1 VGVRI
6 DASSLTSDE
15 EDEDILAPR
24 PAKRSTKQ
32 SRLPR
37 DEALTKAI
45 NNEILETS
53 LTELRNLKRVVR
65 AGISPKTMNAR
76 KRILET
82 ISELVRLRREIVG
95 IEDGSVVFRVM
106 CPTLEALNDL
116 WEICNG
122 GKLRRLF
129 VDTYVKE
136 EHRGNVTINVSVNET
151 EWQQCRQQLL
161 PPGEHLHNHTNVF
174 HGIQMM
180 PYLWRDCLLHCSELS
195 SVVIVSGSLLCRR
208 WGNGPFLNTERYST
222 RLTLL
227 VQIVFKSN

>member
-1 VGVRI
+1 MGVRI
-6 DASSLTSDE
+6 DAVSLTSDE
-15 EDEDILAPR
+15 EDEDVLAPR
-24 PAKRSTKQ
+24 PVKRSTKE

-82 ISELVRLRREIVG
+82 ISELARLRREIVG
-95 IEDGSVVFRVM
+95 IEDGSVVFRVI
-106 CPTLEALNDL
+106 CPTLEALDDL
-116 WEICNG
+116 WQICTS
-122 GKLRRLF
+122 GKLQRLF
-129 VDTYVKE
+129 IDTYVKE
-136 EHRGNVTINVSVNET
+136 EHRGNITINVSVNET

-161 PPGEHLHNHTNVF
+161 PPGEHLSNHTNVF

-180 PYLWRDCLLHCSELS
+180 PFLWRDCLLLCPELA
-195 SVVIVSGSLLCRR
+195 SVVFVTGSLLC
-208 WGNGPFLNTERYST
+208 
-222 RLTLL
+222 
-227 VQIVFKSN
+227 